1 MAQTNVLL
9 SLFCIIVS
17 YVNLLWGAHAAA
29 CTKSIT
35 MPSWCNSPLRSYYQA
50 FWYKSQAKQ
59 LFIVFSWFNCQSY
72 KLSSVYLKFNSLYVN
87 HWSVSKAA
95 IVVDFYWLPEYII
108 QVQAGKMHCLIWND
122 WYEYVM
128 LSLCPTPLPNAALLL
143 PFSGFFQALSGKM
156 ISVRSTIDFLWYN
169 MRKGRLFNFQSLP
182 DLREWPCRPCQIFS
196 WYTKRCNYRVLQ
208 YFLTGAKLV
217 GYVFIILITFS
228 VGWCLTMLS
237 LL

>member
-143 PFSGFFQALSGKM
+143 PFSGFFSSVVWKNDKCTKHDRFSLIQYAKGSLVQFSILAWPTGVALSALSD
-156 ISVRSTIDFLWYN
+156 I
-169 MRKGRLFNFQSLP
+169 Q
-182 DLREWPCRPCQIFS
+182 
-196 WYTKRCNYRVLQ
+196 
-208 YFLTGAKLV
+208 
-217 GYVFIILITFS
+217 LIH
-228 VGWCLTMLS
+228 
-237 LL
+237 